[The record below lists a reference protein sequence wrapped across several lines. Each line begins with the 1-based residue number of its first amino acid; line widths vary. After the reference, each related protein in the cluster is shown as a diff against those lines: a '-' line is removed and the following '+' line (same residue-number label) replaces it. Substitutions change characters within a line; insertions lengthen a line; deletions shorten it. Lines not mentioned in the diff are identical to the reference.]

1 MKERDDTVYLKHILD
16 AIARIEG
23 YLSGVNQE
31 TFTKTPLLQDGVI
44 RQTEIIGEAAKRI
57 SSDIRNKYPNIPWKD
72 IAGMRDKLIHDY
84 FGVDINAV
92 WSTTRKDIPTLKA
105 EVEQILKDVTQ
116 RRKKVKIGYSQ
127 DLRHSDV
134 ATTLR
139 YYMDVFPEDLEEAAE
154 ILAEK

>member
-1 MKERDDTVYLKHILD
+1 MKERDDTVYLRHILD

-23 YLSGVNQE
+23 YLSGVSQE

-44 RQTEIIGEAAKRI
+44 RQVEIIGEAAKRI
-57 SSDIRNKYPNIPWKD
+57 SSGMRNKYLNIPWKD

-105 EVEQILKDVTQ
+105 EVKQILKDAK
-116 RRKKVKIGYSQ
+116 R
-127 DLRHSDV
+127 
-134 ATTLR
+134 
-139 YYMDVFPEDLEEAAE
+139 
-154 ILAEK
+154 